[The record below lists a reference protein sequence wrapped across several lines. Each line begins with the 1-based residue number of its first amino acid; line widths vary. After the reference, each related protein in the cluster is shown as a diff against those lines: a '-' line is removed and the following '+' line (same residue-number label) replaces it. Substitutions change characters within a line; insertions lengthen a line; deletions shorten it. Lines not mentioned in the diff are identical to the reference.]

1 MLYANEK
8 LSDAIVAAEKLLT
21 IDRDLFKDAP
31 AKLADTLEMLAECY
45 WEHDNFDA
53 ARKAQQEALDIK
65 INLLGKDH
73 WQVTDARHKLDEY
86 ALYKKL
92 YLALMP
98 QQRDR
103 MAEAKKLN
111 RQVTQ
116 LYLQGKYAAAIG
128 YAKQVQAICD
138 EIFGQEHLVTAISL
152 DNLAQ
157 LYNAQ
162 GNYSK
167 ALPLYQQVLK
177 IREKVLGPEHRDTAS
192 TLSNLADLYGTVQ
205 GNLADALS
213 ACQKALKIRENA
225 LGPEHPD
232 TAVSLNCLGMLYEM
246 KGSFDEALPLFQ
258 RTEDSG
264 ESSRAREY
272 GDGH

>member
-1 MLYANEK
+1 MRGRPGWCATVLVAASSWVVVLWYGRSVAIADEPPQAVNTKPSAQADIDPRLRQHDDLLAQAKLLYANEK
-8 LSDAIVAAEKLLT
+8 LSDAIVAAEKMLA

-45 WEHDNFDA
+45 WEHDDFDA

-86 ALYKKL
+86 ALYQKL

-111 RQVTQ
+111 RHVIQ
-116 LYLQGKYAAAIG
+116 LYQQGNYAAAVG
-128 YAKQVQAICD
+128 FAKQVQAICD
-138 EIFGQEHLVTAISL
+138 EIYGREHLVTAISL
-152 DNLAQ
+152 DNLAK

-162 GNYSK
+162 GNYSE
-167 ALPLYQQVLK
+167 ALPIYQQVLK
-177 IREKVLGPEHRDTAS
+177 IREKVLERVCKLGFEPCQTA
-192 TLSNLADLYGTVQ
+192 
-205 GNLADALS
+205 
-213 ACQKALKIRENA
+213 
-225 LGPEHPD
+225 
-232 TAVSLNCLGMLYEM
+232 
-246 KGSFDEALPLFQ
+246 
-258 RTEDSG
+258 
-264 ESSRAREY
+264 
-272 GDGH
+272 